1 MSFVAR
7 VLAGR
12 SLACQVKPRT
22 RQATWVRCVNRGSPS
37 RNPSNTGPAPA
48 CPSSAVQDAGLEVPC
63 PTCPAE
69 LPCGTGYRSL

>member
-22 RQATWVRCVNRGSPS
+22 KQATWVRCVNCASPY
-37 RNPSNTGPAPA
+37 RNPSNAGPAPA
-48 CPSSAVQDAGLEVPC
+48 RASSTVQDTGPEVPC
-63 PTCPAE
+63 PAYPAE